1 MYLLL
6 GGMLHSNCL
15 AKKKMK
21 MLTNFVEDAFS
32 ISPLGSVFVVLVFF
46 FMCLVCFFSAQVN
59 SWKKRVLNLTRELE
73 DVKTDLNQ

>member
-6 GGMLHSNCL
+6 GGMLHCYCL

-32 ISPLGSVFVVLVFF
+32 ISPLGSVFVVLVFVS
-46 FMCLVCFFSAQVN
+46 C
-59 SWKKRVLNLTRELE
+59 VLCVSFQR
-73 DVKTDLNQ
+73 K